1 MNETDTKQP
10 ADPPAKSGLLGGGRK
25 VVLGVF
31 GALALLAGGVTNWD
45 TIEHHLFPAKPAS
58 EASIVAKVEPD
69 ITLQEF
75 DRQARLSAERPPST
89 AAVVTGGSPRASPGY
104 RFVVYAAPAIAQ
116 PATGKTVEVTLEE
129 QAKSGEQ
136 TKSDEQKIKEE
147 GEKVKEEAKRD
158 EENTAREKSSA
169 SAEQKSAEARE
180 REEQK
185 KVQEAKKRAE
195 EPRRHDPVQAKAE
208 EAKARRGVA
217 KASAT
222 VQAKKRATVRP
233 PSQRQ
238 IEVGT
243 SAGRVEQVLNQA
255 GLPERCRPTC
265 SLKPI
270 VEKALK
276 ATSSNVAEAAQEVR
290 ATASRGSGAR
300 VHFRVTLD
308 GLEQKVVVL
317 TYSLVQTNG
326 APPPEPYLDTV
337 AVKHFT
343 PVREREVIVGD
354 CWVPVP
360 SNSQQ
365 YYLLLT
371 VYDGKTEVGSED
383 TSHFQ

>member
-1 MNETDTKQP
+1 MSETDTKQP

-25 VVLGVF
+25 IVLF
-31 GALALLAGGVTNWD
+31 ASGALALLAGGVTNWD
-45 TIEHHLFPAKPAS
+45 TIEHALFPAKAAS

-75 DRQARLSAERPPST
+75 DRQAQLSAKGPPST
-89 AAVVTGGSPRASPGY
+89 AAVATGGSPRASPSY
-104 RFVVYAAPAIAQ
+104 RFAVYAAPAIAQ
-116 PATGKTVEVTLEE
+116 AAAGRTVDVSLEE
-129 QAKSGEQ
+129 QAKSEEQ
-136 TKSDEQKIKEE
+136 TIKAE

-158 EENTAREKSSA
+158 EENTAREKSRA

-180 REEQK
+180 LEEQK
-185 KVQEAKKRAE
+185 KVQEAQKRSE
-195 EPRRHDPVQAKAE
+195 EPRRHNPVQAKAE
-208 EAKARRGVA
+208 EAKARSGVA

-222 VQAKKRATVRP
+222 VQAKKQATVRP
-233 PSQRQ
+233 PSQRR

-243 SAGRVEQVLNQA
+243 PAGRVEQVLNQA
-255 GLPERCRPTC
+255 GLPERCRPAC

-276 ATSSNVAEAAQEVR
+276 ATSSNVTEAAQEVR

-337 AVKHFT
+337 AIKHFT

-360 SNSQQ
+360 SSSQQ